1 MSDRKSSSFRQ
12 DTNGCPTG
20 KVLPS
25 DRTQTDVRRLSHKR
39 MSDVPPT
46 ESIPKPEE
54 PKAPAPAPQFQQVPP
69 PNYYQFQYK
78 SKRDQEFEEGLNRLR
93 KEYAT
98 APTLGCSSNSNLN
111 PNYYQS
117 QSTSKR
123 DQEFEEGLNRLR
135 KEYATAPIERKL
147 LLNSVKIMF
156 R

>member
-25 DRTQTDVRRLSHKR
+25 DRTQTDVRRLSHRR

-46 ESIPKPEE
+46 ESNLKPEE
-54 PKAPAPAPQFQQVPP
+54 PKAPAPAPQFQQ
-69 PNYYQFQYK
+69 F
-78 SKRDQEFEEGLNRLR
+78 
-93 KEYAT
+93 
-98 APTLGCSSNSNLN
+98 
-111 PNYYQS
+111 QS
-117 QSTSKR
+117 QSKLLPIPI
-123 DQEFEEGLNRLR
+123 QIEEGLNRLR

-156 R
+156 RVEG